1 MLKPLSLCILAPVH
15 SVTGKK
21 KKKKPSISN
30 FTCHQEAISLR
41 NQVKTHYFIVKPVI
55 YFSFKTSSF
64 HLCLYMYLDE
74 K

>member
-1 MLKPLSLCILAPVH
+1 MLKPLSLCILAPVC
-15 SVTGKK
+15 SVTEKQT
-21 KKKKPSISN
+21 SISN

>member
-15 SVTGKK
+15 SVTEKK
-21 KKKKPSISN
+21 KKQTSISN

>member
-1 MLKPLSLCILAPVH
+1 MLKSLSLCILAPVC
-15 SVTGKK
+15 SVTENKQT
-21 KKKKPSISN
+21 SISN

-55 YFSFKTSSF
+55 YFSFNTSSF
-64 HLCLYMYLDE
+64 HLCLYIYLDE